1 MKISGTEQVSHC
13 ALFNW
18 VLRTSFT
25 LWVLSGPPTLGPIV
39 IALVPV
45 VTMIL
50 SYHHQSLE
58 IIVISS
64 NMIVITSIGV
74 DISTMY
80 IPLTTLSS
88 MQSQCNSNSMQS
100 NAIPMEFQFNAIQ
113 CNSNVNQQKR
123 MPATLPFLISIRF
136 FIQLSLFGESLLLF
150 PVLAFRPQHHK
161 AQTPPPSPPSELVPR
176 LGAGGKPN
184 AGRSLHGRQCLELR
198 LWIPPTFP
206 RPPEAP
212 RQQDH

>member
-1 MKISGTEQVSHC
+1 
-13 ALFNW
+13 
-18 VLRTSFT
+18 
-25 LWVLSGPPTLGPIV
+25 
-39 IALVPV
+39 
-45 VTMIL
+45 MIL

-58 IIVISS
+58 IIVISI
-64 NMIVITSIGV
+64 NMIVITSIGI

-88 MQSQCNSNSMQS
+88 MQFQCNSNSMQS

-136 FIQLSLFGESLLLF
+136 LFNLLYLEKAYYYSQF
-150 PVLAFRPQHHK
+150 WPFNPQHHK

-206 RPPEAP
+206 RPPKAP